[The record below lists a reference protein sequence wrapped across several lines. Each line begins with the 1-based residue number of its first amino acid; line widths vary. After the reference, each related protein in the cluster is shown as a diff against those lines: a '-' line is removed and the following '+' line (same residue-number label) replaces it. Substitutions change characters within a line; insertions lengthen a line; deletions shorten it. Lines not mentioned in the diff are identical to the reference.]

1 MGELTKGSKF
11 STKGRMWYYSQ
22 NNQQLGPISEDQLK
36 AMLRGGVLG
45 GATLVWKEG
54 MSDWT
59 AVADVAVL
67 ASVAPQPMQIAPAPQ
82 PAANPYATPQRVA
95 VTTHSPYHAA
105 PPINSGGILA
115 FAICVT
121 VLCCIPFGVVGIVF
135 AAQIN
140 QKLAM
145 GDYAGAADSARK
157 AKMWSWIGLGS
168 WLVLIGFYA
177 LAVVGG
183 AASGTFK

>member
-1 MGELTKGSKF
+1 M
-11 STKGRMWYYSQ
+11 
-22 NNQQLGPISEDQLK
+22 
-36 AMLRGGVLG
+36 
-45 GATLVWKEG
+45 
-54 MSDWT
+54 
-59 AVADVAVL
+59 
-67 ASVAPQPMQIAPAPQ
+67 
-82 PAANPYATPQRVA
+82 
-95 VTTHSPYHAA
+95 
-105 PPINSGGILA
+105 
-115 FAICVT
+115 T

-177 LAVVGG
+177 LAVAGG
-183 AASGTFK
+183 VVSGNFR

>member
-11 STKGRMWYYSQ
+11 STKGGMWYYSQ

-67 ASVAPQPMQIAPAPQ
+67 ASVAPLPMQIAPAPQ

-157 AKMWSWIGLGS
+157 AKMWSWIGLGR

-177 LAVVGG
+177 LAVAGG
-183 AASGTFK
+183 VVSGNFR